1 MNKDRGV
8 SSTVDILFHSSY
20 SINGARVTDMPMSGN
35 DGTRSLRAF
44 QITTFTHGSVVVV
57 VLRLPR
63 SGRYNADHR
72 RTVRSIATHRLG
84 A

>member
-1 MNKDRGV
+1 MP
-8 SSTVDILFHSSY
+8 
-20 SINGARVTDMPMSGN
+20 VTGN
-35 DGTRSLRAF
+35 DDTRSLRAF